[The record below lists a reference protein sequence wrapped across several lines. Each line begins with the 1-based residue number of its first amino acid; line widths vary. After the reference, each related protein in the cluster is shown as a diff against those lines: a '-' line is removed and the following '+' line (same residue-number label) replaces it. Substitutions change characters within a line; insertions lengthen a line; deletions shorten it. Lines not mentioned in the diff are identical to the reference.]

1 MISAEEFAEWKE
13 HPVTRE
19 IFVELRAVRDSIK
32 DQLANGNTVGPDAE
46 STHGFTNRAVGQL
59 IGIDQLLN
67 ITYGPEETQE
77 EVGQEGY

>member
-19 IFVELRAVRDSIK
+19 IFAELRAVRDSIK
-32 DQLANGNTVGPDAE
+32 DQLANGITIGLSADI
-46 STHGFTNRAVGQL
+46 THGLTNKYVGQL

-67 ITYGPEETQE
+67 ISYGSEETQE
-77 EVGQEGY
+77 EVGREGY